1 MELAQ
6 NLNIDSDQ
14 QALDNTINSLLPKK
28 ESKKLLCSSNEFS
41 FDAKQKKGAFKT
53 DVGLNIAMFD
63 NKTVEFQILPR
74 AATEVAPYILTY
86 NFRDILGAKVAGTRV
101 EISIYSKFYQG
112 VSMKKSTKSKIN
124 TL

>member
-1 MELAQ
+1 MEIEQ
-6 NLNIDSDQ
+6 ELNIDSDQ
-14 QALDNTINSLLPKK
+14 QALDVAINSLLPKK
-28 ESKKLLCSSNEFS
+28 ESKQLLCSSNEFS

-74 AATEVAPYILTY
+74 AAKEVAPYVLTY
-86 NFRDILGAKVAGTRV
+86 NFRDILGAKVTGSRV

-112 VSMKKSTKSKIN
+112 VNMKKTKKSSIN

>member
-1 MELAQ
+1 MDTEQ
-6 NLNIDSDQ
+6 NLNIDFDQ
-14 QALDNTINSLLPKK
+14 QALDLAINSLLPKK
-28 ESKKLLCSSNEFS
+28 ERKKLLCSSNEFS

-74 AATEVAPYILTY
+74 AAREVAPYVLTY
-86 NFRDILGAKVAGTRV
+86 NFRDILGAKVTGSRV

-112 VSMKKSTKSKIN
+112 VNMKKTKKSSIN